1 MTRTETAADVFVT
14 GLRNA
19 HAVENQAHQLLS
31 RQVERLENYPKLE
44 ARLRQHIDETK
55 QQMTRLEDILAALDD
70 SPSRLKDAALGI
82 AANVA
87 AVGHALAGDE
97 ILKNSLASFAFENY
111 EIATYRSLL
120 VTGEA
125 AGLERFRAPLEQS
138 LAEERAMADFL
149 EANLDETVRT
159 YLAREAAGETAGV

>member
-1 MTRTETAADVFVT
+1 MMRNDGATDVFVT

-19 HAVENQAHQLLS
+19 HAVESQAHQLLS

-44 ARLRQHIDETK
+44 ARMRQHIDETK
-55 QQMTRLEDILAALDD
+55 QQMERLEHILSELDD
-70 SPSRLKDAALGI
+70 SPSSLKDAALAL

-87 AVGHALAGDE
+87 ALSHSMAEDE
-97 ILKNSLASFAFENY
+97 ILKNSLASFASENY

-125 AGLERFRAPLEQS
+125 AGLDRFRGPLEQS
-138 LAEERAMADFL
+138 LAEEQAMADFL
-149 EANLDETVRT
+149 AANLDDTVRT
-159 YLAREAAGETAGV
+159 YLARESAGVKAGV